1 MAGGAVIVAG
11 FGFRVAA
18 TEASLADA
26 LSGALAHA
34 GQGGPVA
41 ALATARDKAASAVFS
56 GFARRAGLPA
66 HAIDAP
72 DLARQRTRTLS
83 APSLAARGT
92 GSVAEA
98 AALAA
103 AGPGARL
110 LAPRHV
116 SGDGMATCALA
127 EGTGP

>member
-1 MAGGAVIVAG
+1 MAHGAVIVAG
-11 FGFRVAA
+11 VGVRAAA

-26 LSGALAHA
+26 LAHA
-34 GQGGPVA
+34 VRCAGHAGPVA
-41 ALATARDKAASAVFS
+41 ALATARDKAASAVFTT
-56 GFARRAGLPA
+56 FAHDLDLPV
-66 HAIDAP
+66 HAIDAR
-72 DLARQRTRTLS
+72 DLARQETLTRS
-83 APSLAARGT
+83 VPSLTARGT

-110 LAPRHV
+110 LTPRCI

-127 EGTGP
+127 QGRPT